1 MRRRERGGRR
11 VCVCV
16 FVRRRRRARCK
27 VRVGWE
33 TMQKKEKR
41 ERSRCSFFFRPVGRV
56 CFSTHRRT
64 CTTQLALLPTA
75 LRPARCACITQD
87 NTRTPPPMVRARG
100 GAARRAPGPHPKNNI
115 GHGEKKLTLAS
126 SPPPRPQPRNLA
138 LAAAALALAAAVALA
153 PAATASVLPNGVLTA
168 NDAAGATHAAVAGA
182 NPARR
187 PAPKT
192 LSTAG
197 LTTGPDG
204 TPRFLFGY
212 NMGNVRF
219 IPFSKAPL
227 SQTPDQLKAL
237 LTHAFEDMAATGARK
252 GRGRWR
258 ERERKGETCG
268 GGRRR
273 RRRAI
278 FWLPASGG
286 SRSWALLGNRLQF
299 QETMQ
304 GRPGIPEGEAG
315 GWGLVGDCG
324 RSRLPGQSLPAQ
336 TAAGR
341 AGGAGGGGAPTSPHH
356 LFFFFSTRQAATPS
370 ASGSTSTGPPPPN
383 STRPPGWCPAFRRR
397 RWPT

>member
-1 MRRRERGGRR
+1 
-11 VCVCV
+11 
-16 FVRRRRRARCK
+16 
-27 VRVGWE
+27 
-33 TMQKKEKR
+33 
-41 ERSRCSFFFRPVGRV
+41 
-56 CFSTHRRT
+56 
-64 CTTQLALLPTA
+64 
-75 LRPARCACITQD
+75 
-87 NTRTPPPMVRARG
+87 MVRARG

-126 SPPPRPQPRNLA
+126 SPPPLPQPRNLA

-341 AGGAGGGGAPTSPHH
+341 AGGAGGGGRPHHTSPS
-356 LFFFFSTRQAATPS
+356 FFFFLHPPGCNAVRFWLHID
-370 ASGSTSTGPPPPN
+370 GSTSPEFDPATGLVSGISQETVADLKWVLKVKKREEARERGEGGATHPPPPK
-383 STRPPGWCPAFRRR
+383 PPSSPYPTHPA
-397 RWPT
+397 PLSLPPAH

>member
-1 MRRRERGGRR
+1 
-11 VCVCV
+11 
-16 FVRRRRRARCK
+16 
-27 VRVGWE
+27 
-33 TMQKKEKR
+33 
-41 ERSRCSFFFRPVGRV
+41 
-56 CFSTHRRT
+56 
-64 CTTQLALLPTA
+64 
-75 LRPARCACITQD
+75 
-87 NTRTPPPMVRARG
+87 MVRARG

-126 SPPPRPQPRNLA
+126 SPPPLPQPRNLA

-182 NPARR
+182 NPVRR
-187 PAPKT
+187 PTPKT

-258 ERERKGETCG
+258 ERERKGDMRGGPAAPPARNLLVARFGRKQGLGAAWKPPPIPGDNARASWNSGRRSGRVGPGRRLRPFTPTGSISPRANRRGASRGGRGG
-268 GGRRR
+268 GGRPPR
-273 RRRAI
+273 
-278 FWLPASGG
+278 
-286 SRSWALLGNRLQF
+286 
-299 QETMQ
+299 
-304 GRPGIPEGEAG
+304 
-315 GWGLVGDCG
+315 
-324 RSRLPGQSLPAQ
+324 
-336 TAAGR
+336 TA
-341 AGGAGGGGAPTSPHH
+341 PS
-356 LFFFFSTRQAATPS
+356 FFFSLHPPGCNAVRFWLHID
-370 ASGSTSTGPPPPN
+370 GSTSPEFDPATGLVSGISQETVADLKWVLKVKKREEARERGEGGATHPPPPK
-383 STRPPGWCPAFRRR
+383 PPSSPYPTHPA
-397 RWPT
+397 PLSLPPAH